1 MLESKLK
8 ALRRE
13 GKENFQHKAVIES
26 QDLIKL
32 NSRPLMSPS
41 IPTGIPLKIPV
52 FSTLYLSRRGS
63 EGQRLL
69 RLDSLEKDAA
79 KL

>member
-1 MLESKLK
+1 
-8 ALRRE
+8 
-13 GKENFQHKAVIES
+13 
-26 QDLIKL
+26 
-32 NSRPLMSPS
+32 MSPS
-41 IPTGIPLKIPV
+41 IPAGIPLKIPV